1 MLHHSNKMNNSRPW
15 KSLNKRLSGESQFKF
30 LIQGYCENIQEDA
43 ELKMVFKRI
52 ETKRLAK
59 LMANLLQMGFV
70 YSSHDSMIDDDVRSR
85 IILKNYTLFQ
95 LELDSDQLKNC
106 QISLNPNC
114 TIPGWKEM
122 SLSNAWNASLICVPS
137 LMKEA

>member
-1 MLHHSNKMNNSRPW
+1 MLHHSNKMNNSCPW
-15 KSLNKRLSGESQFKF
+15 QSLNEQLSGESQFKF
-30 LIQGYCENIQEDA
+30 PIQGYCENIPEDA

-52 ETKRLAK
+52 ETKRLAE

-95 LELDSDQLKNC
+95 LE
-106 QISLNPNC
+106 
-114 TIPGWKEM
+114 
-122 SLSNAWNASLICVPS
+122 
-137 LMKEA
+137 